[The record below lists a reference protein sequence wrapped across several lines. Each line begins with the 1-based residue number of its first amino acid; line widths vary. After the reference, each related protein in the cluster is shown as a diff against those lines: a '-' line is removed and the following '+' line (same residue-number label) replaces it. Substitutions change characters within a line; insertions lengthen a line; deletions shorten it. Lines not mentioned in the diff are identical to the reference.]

1 MKKHGDIPFTI
12 LGDSEF
18 KYFEKHEIERSLK
31 KMFSAMFFKA
41 KKIIPAIMKG
51 FIPIKIKGYFD
62 IAVTDV
68 LINENGIV
76 EEVYYS
82 KKDIADH
89 FEFDK
94 VKEFSLLFIKYI

>member
-1 MKKHGDIPFTI
+1 MNKHGDIPFTI

-18 KYFEKHEIERSLK
+18 KYFEKH
-31 KMFSAMFFKA
+31 
-41 KKIIPAIMKG
+41 
-51 FIPIKIKGYFD
+51 
-62 IAVTDV
+62 V

-76 EEVYYS
+76 EEVYYY